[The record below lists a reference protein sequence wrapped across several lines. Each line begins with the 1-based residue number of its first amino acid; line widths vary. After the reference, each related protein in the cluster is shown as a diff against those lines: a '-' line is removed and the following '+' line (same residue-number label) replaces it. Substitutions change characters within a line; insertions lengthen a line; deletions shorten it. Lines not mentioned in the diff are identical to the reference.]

1 MGHSFNFSE
10 DSCLVSIIATLFIVI
25 LLTIIAFLIL
35 RIEQQDETISNLNM
49 KISQMEQSKM
59 VDKGAVRSMYLK
71 ELFERLDLLHENTK
85 P

>member
-35 RIEQQDETISNLNM
+35 RIEQQDETISDLNM
-49 KISQMEQSKM
+49 QISQSKM

>member
-35 RIEQQDETISNLNM
+35 RIEQQDETISDLNM
-49 KISQMEQSKM
+49 KISQSKM